1 MLHPHSRARYHTF
14 VVPRGEEKV
23 LDVLVSGSTGL
34 IGSALVPAL
43 EERGHHVRRLTRSGG
58 ASGDAVR
65 WDPAA
70 GEIDAVRIEGVD
82 AVVHLAGENIVGRWT
97 DAKKAR
103 IRDSRVRGTRLLAET
118 LARLPAPPGVMVSA
132 SAAGYYGDRGNE
144 LLSEESA
151 PGNNVLAE
159 VCQEWEAAA
168 DPARR
173 AGVRVV
179 HPRFGIVLSTEG
191 GPLATTLPIFKLGG
205 GGKIGSG
212 SQYWSWVAIDD
223 AVGVILHALTT
234 DSLEGP
240 VNATVSDPPT
250 NAEYTRTLGYVL
262 GRPTIF
268 PLPAP
273 AARIMLGQVADELL
287 LASQR
292 IEPARL
298 KETGYSYRYPELEGA
313 LRHLLGR

>member
-1 MLHPHSRARYHTF
+1 
-14 VVPRGEEKV
+14 

-34 IGSALVPAL
+34 IGSALVSAL
-43 EERGHHVRRLTRSGG
+43 QEGGHRVRRLTRSGG
-58 ASGDAVR
+58 SSEDVVR
-65 WDPAA
+65 WDPSA
-70 GEIDAVRIEGVD
+70 GEIGASRIEGVG

-118 LARLPAPPGVMVSA
+118 LARLPTPPGVMVSA
-132 SAAGYYGDRGNE
+132 SASGYYGDRGNE

-151 PGNNVLAE
+151 PGDSFLAS
-159 VCQEWEAAA
+159 VGQEWEAAA
-168 DPARR
+168 DPARE

-191 GPLATTLPIFKLGG
+191 GALGTTLPIFKLGV

-212 SQYWSWVAIDD
+212 RQYWSWIAIDD
-223 AVGVILHALTT
+223 VVGAILHVLTE

-240 VNATVSDPPT
+240 VNVTVPDPPT
-250 NAEYTRTLGYVL
+250 NAEYTRVLGRVL
-262 GRPTIF
+262 GRPTVF

-273 AARIMLGQVADELL
+273 VARIMLGQLADELL

-298 KETGYSYRYPELEGA
+298 KGTGYSYRYPELEGA